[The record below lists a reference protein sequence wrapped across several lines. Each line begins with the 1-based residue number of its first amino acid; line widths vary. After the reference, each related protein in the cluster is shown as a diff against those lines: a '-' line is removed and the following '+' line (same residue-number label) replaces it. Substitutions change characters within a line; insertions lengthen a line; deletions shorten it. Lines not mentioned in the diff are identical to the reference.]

1 MHIYVV
7 GIIIDC
13 LELILFFIGLYYVL
27 AGVFAFAKK
36 ADIPEADGKL
46 RRFAVI
52 VPAHNEGTVIGQLL
66 QSISQQQYPKNR
78 MDVFVVADGCT
89 DNTAQIANACGAY
102 VLTRNGEAKGK
113 AKAVECGISHILSLD
128 AVYDCVAIFDAD
140 NILRRDCIFRINDM
154 LGCGYE
160 VVQCRVDAKNHDENW
175 LTAAYSVWHI
185 LESRFGKLGCHNLG
199 MGCKLSG
206 TGFAINTD
214 VLEKCPWDCDSM
226 AEDLEYTMKLGLK
239 GIKPGFANK
248 AVVYDEKPS
257 SFKTSVMQRCRWA
270 QGIVDVQGRYG
281 WTLLRR
287 RKFGLWLSLYGDFL
301 GQFTYALFLVIS
313 VFSNVSIIFDY
324 SFPLCGL
331 WVQPVAYAALNIYLG
346 IGAFCAFAGLV
357 IDKKLNRYTIF
368 NLFGFMLYM
377 LSWIPIGIAGAF
389 RHNKKEWYHTEH
401 TGSL

>member
-1 MHIYVV
+1 MHTYVV
-7 GIIIDC
+7 GIIVDC
-13 LELILFFIGLYYVL
+13 PELILFFIGLYYVL

-52 VPAHNEGTVIGQLL
+52 IPAHNEGHVIGQLL
-66 QSISQQQYPKNR
+66 KSIACQQYPKDR
-78 MDVFVVADGCT
+78 LDVFVVADGCT
-89 DNTAQIANACGAY
+89 DNTAQIAACFGAK
-102 VLTRNGEAKGK
+102 VLIKSDNQSK
-113 AKAVECGISHILSLD
+113 AKAVEYAVNHILSLD
-128 AVYDCVAIFDAD
+128 TSYDCIAVFDAD
-140 NILRRDCIFRINDM
+140 NVLKKDCILRLNDM

-160 VVQCRVDAKNHDENW
+160 VVQCRVDAKNPDENW

-185 LESRFGKLGCHNLG
+185 LECRFGKLGSHNLG
-199 MGCKLSG
+199 LGCKLSG
-206 TGFAINTD
+206 TGFAISIDT
-214 VLEKCPWDCDSM
+214 LRKCPWDCDSM

-239 GIKPGFANK
+239 GIKPGFAMK
-248 AVVYDEKPS
+248 AVVYDEKPA

-281 WTLLRR
+281 FTLLRR

-301 GQFTYALFLVIS
+301 GQFTYALFTLIS
-313 VFSNVSIIFDY
+313 IFSTVSILFDY

-331 WVQPVAYAALNIYLG
+331 WAQPVSYVALNIYLG
-346 IGAFCAFAGLV
+346 IGALCAFAGLV

-368 NLFGFMLYM
+368 NLFGLMLYM

-401 TGSL
+401 TGYF

>member
-13 LELILFFIGLYYVL
+13 LELILFFIGLYYAL
-27 AGVFAFAKK
+27 AGVFAFTKK

-52 VPAHNEGTVIGQLL
+52 VPAHNEGAVLGQLL
-66 QSISQQQYPKNR
+66 QSLSQQQYPKNR
-78 MDVFVVADGCT
+78 LDVFVVADGCT
-89 DNTAQIANACGAY
+89 DNTAQIAAVCGAD
-102 VLTRNGEAKGK
+102 VLIRNGEAKGK
-113 AKAVECGISHILSLD
+113 AKAVEYGISHILALD
-128 AVYDCVAIFDAD
+128 AVYDCIAVFDAD
-140 NILRRDCIFRINDM
+140 NVLKRDCILRINDM
-154 LGCGYE
+154 LSCGYE
-160 VVQCRVDAKNHDENW
+160 VVQCRVDAKNPDENW

-185 LESRFGKLGCHNLG
+185 LEIRFGKLGCHNLG

-214 VLEKCPWDCDSM
+214 ILKKCPWDCDSM
-226 AEDLEYTMKLGLK
+226 AEDLEYTMKLGLE
-239 GIKPGFANK
+239 GIKTGFANK

-257 SFKTSVMQRCRWA
+257 SFRTSVMQRCRWA

-331 WVQPVAYAALNIYLG
+331 WIQPVAYVALNIYLG
-346 IGAFCAFAGLV
+346 IGALCAFAGLV

-401 TGSL
+401 TGSV